1 MSELEKSKKNI
12 VTQLQGLCAHCSMG
26 SGGRE
31 HDCPVQQIAREIK
44 AISGIPLLVN
54 NEFRGV
60 VWQ

>member
-1 MSELEKSKKNI
+1 MSELEKSKNHI
-12 VTQLQGLCAHCSMG
+12 VTELQGLCAHCSA
-26 SGGRE
+26 GRE
-31 HDCPVQQIAREIK
+31 HNCPIQQIASEIK

>member
-1 MSELEKSKKNI
+1 MSELEKNKNRI
-12 VTQLQGLCAHCSMG
+12 VRELHGLCAHCA
-26 SGGRE
+26 SGQSHNCR
-31 HDCPVQQIAREIK
+31 VQQIANEIK

>member
-1 MSELEKSKKNI
+1 MSELERSKNKI
-12 VTQLQGLCAHCSMG
+12 VTQLQGLCAHCAA
-26 SGGRE
+26 GRE

>member
-1 MSELEKSKKNI
+1 MSELEKSKNNI
-12 VTQLQGLCAHCSMG
+12 LTQLQRLCAHCA
-26 SGGRE
+26 SGKS
-31 HDCPVQQIAREIK
+31 HNCPVQQIASEVK